1 MKKIFKK
8 FKGIFCFT
16 ICLKNQIIVTVLA
29 ILIVIAGYL
38 KYTDANFNNKNK
50 EVTNE
55 IYESTYGT
63 DDILSNG
70 EIASLDENETGEA
83 VEETTLQPGEAV
95 MTSSKL
101 TDFIIQAR
109 IDREQIRSKNKETL
123 LKVINDE
130 TVSEKEK
137 TSAVEAMVEI
147 TKSSELENTIE
158 TLLEAKGFSNV
169 IVTVSDNQV
178 DVIIDEQE
186 ITDQKRAQIEETI
199 KRKTDIS
206 ADKIVITPAHK

>member
-1 MKKIFKK
+1 M
-8 FKGIFCFT
+8 
-16 ICLKNQIIVTVLA
+16 
-29 ILIVIAGYL
+29 
-38 KYTDANFNNKNK
+38 
-50 EVTNE
+50 
-55 IYESTYGT
+55 
-63 DDILSNG
+63 
-70 EIASLDENETGEA
+70 
-83 VEETTLQPGEAV
+83 
-95 MTSSKL
+95 
-101 TDFIIQAR
+101 
-109 IDREQIRSKNKETL
+109 

-169 IVTVSDNQV
+169 IVTLSDSQV

>member
-1 MKKIFKK
+1 MIGGIMKKIFK
-8 FKGIFCFT
+8 
-16 ICLKNQIIVTVLA
+16 KNQIIVTVLA

-38 KYTDANFNNKNK
+38 KYTDANFNDKNK

-169 IVTVSDNQV
+169 IVTLSDNQV

>member
-1 MKKIFKK
+1 MKKIFK
-8 FKGIFCFT
+8 
-16 ICLKNQIIVTVLA
+16 KNQIIVTVLA

-38 KYTDANFNNKNK
+38 KYTDANFNDKNK

-123 LKVINDE
+123 LKVINDK

-169 IVTVSDNQV
+169 IVTLSDNQV

>member
-1 MKKIFKK
+1 MKKIFK
-8 FKGIFCFT
+8 
-16 ICLKNQIIVTVLA
+16 KNQIIVTVLA

-38 KYTDANFNNKNK
+38 KYTDANFNDKNK

-55 IYESTYGT
+55 IYESAYGT
-63 DDILSNG
+63 DDMLSNG

-169 IVTVSDNQV
+169 IVTLSDNQV

>member
-1 MKKIFKK
+1 MKKIFK
-8 FKGIFCFT
+8 
-16 ICLKNQIIVTVLA
+16 KNQIIVTVLA

-169 IVTVSDNQV
+169 IVTLSDNQV

>member
-1 MKKIFKK
+1 MKKIFK
-8 FKGIFCFT
+8 
-16 ICLKNQIIVTVLA
+16 KNQIIVTVLA

-38 KYTDANFNNKNK
+38 KYTDANFNDKNK

-169 IVTVSDNQV
+169 IVTLSDNQV

-186 ITDQKRAQIEETI
+186 ITDQKRAQIEEMI

>member
-1 MKKIFKK
+1 MKKIFK
-8 FKGIFCFT
+8 
-16 ICLKNQIIVTVLA
+16 KNQIIVTVLA

-123 LKVINDE
+123 LKVIDDE
-130 TVSEKEK
+130 TVSDKEK

>member
-1 MKKIFKK
+1 MKKIFK
-8 FKGIFCFT
+8 
-16 ICLKNQIIVTVLA
+16 KNQIIVTVLA

-38 KYTDANFNNKNK
+38 KYTDANLNNKNK

-169 IVTVSDNQV
+169 IVTVSDSQV

>member
-1 MKKIFKK
+1 MKKIFK
-8 FKGIFCFT
+8 
-16 ICLKNQIIVTVLA
+16 KNQIIVTVLA

-38 KYTDANFNNKNK
+38 KYTDSNFNDKNK

-147 TKSSELENTIE
+147 TKSSEFENTIE

-169 IVTVSDNQV
+169 IVTLSDSQV

>member
-1 MKKIFKK
+1 MKKIFK
-8 FKGIFCFT
+8 
-16 ICLKNQIIVTVLA
+16 KNQIIVTVLA

-38 KYTDANFNNKNK
+38 KYTDANFNDKNK

-63 DDILSNG
+63 DDMLSNG

-169 IVTVSDNQV
+169 IVTLSDNQV

-186 ITDQKRAQIEETI
+186 ITDQKSAQIEETI

>member
-1 MKKIFKK
+1 MKKIFK
-8 FKGIFCFT
+8 
-16 ICLKNQIIVTVLA
+16 KNQIIVTVLA

-38 KYTDANFNNKNK
+38 KYTDSNFNDKNK

-109 IDREQIRSKNKETL
+109 IDRELIRSKNKETL

-169 IVTVSDNQV
+169 IVTLSDSQV

>member
-8 FKGIFCFT
+8 
-16 ICLKNQIIVTVLA
+16 NPIIVTVLA

>member
-1 MKKIFKK
+1 MKKIFK
-8 FKGIFCFT
+8 
-16 ICLKNQIIVTVLA
+16 KNQIIVTVLA

-55 IYESTYGT
+55 IYVSTYGT

-137 TSAVEAMVEI
+137 TIAVEAMVEI

-169 IVTVSDNQV
+169 IVTLSDNQV

-186 ITDQKRAQIEETI
+186 ITDRKRAQIEETI

>member
-1 MKKIFKK
+1 MKKIIKK
-8 FKGIFCFT
+8 NK
-16 ICLKNQIIVTVLA
+16 IIVTVLA

-38 KYTDANFNNKNK
+38 KYTDANFNDKNK
-50 EVTNE
+50 EVANE

-123 LKVINDE
+123 LKAINDE

-169 IVTVSDNQV
+169 IVTLSDNQV

>member
-1 MKKIFKK
+1 MKKIFK
-8 FKGIFCFT
+8 
-16 ICLKNQIIVTVLA
+16 KNQIIVTVLA

-70 EIASLDENETGEA
+70 EIASLDENETGKA

-147 TKSSELENTIE
+147 TENTIE

-169 IVTVSDNQV
+169 IVTLSDNQV

>member
-1 MKKIFKK
+1 MKKIFK
-8 FKGIFCFT
+8 
-16 ICLKNQIIVTVLA
+16 KNQIIVTVLA

-38 KYTDANFNNKNK
+38 KYTDANFNDKKK
-50 EVTNE
+50 EVANE

-70 EIASLDENETGEA
+70 EIASLDENESEEVKADVENETGEV

-169 IVTVSDNQV
+169 IVTLSDNQV

>member
-1 MKKIFKK
+1 MKKIFK
-8 FKGIFCFT
+8 
-16 ICLKNQIIVTVLA
+16 KNQIIVTVLA

-169 IVTVSDNQV
+169 IVTVSDSQV

>member
-1 MKKIFKK
+1 MKKIFK
-8 FKGIFCFT
+8 
-16 ICLKNQIIVTVLA
+16 KNQIIVTVLA

-38 KYTDANFNNKNK
+38 KYTDANFNDKNK

-101 TDFIIQAR
+101 MDFIIQAR

-169 IVTVSDNQV
+169 IVTLSDNQV

>member
-1 MKKIFKK
+1 MKKIFK
-8 FKGIFCFT
+8 
-16 ICLKNQIIVTVLA
+16 KNQIIVTVLA

-38 KYTDANFNNKNK
+38 KYTDANFNGKNK

-169 IVTVSDNQV
+169 IVTLSDNQV

>member
-1 MKKIFKK
+1 MKKIFK
-8 FKGIFCFT
+8 
-16 ICLKNQIIVTVLA
+16 KNQIIVTVLA

-38 KYTDANFNNKNK
+38 KYTDSNFNDKNK
-50 EVTNE
+50 EVTKE

-169 IVTVSDNQV
+169 IVTLSDSQV

>member
-1 MKKIFKK
+1 MKKIFK
-8 FKGIFCFT
+8 
-16 ICLKNQIIVTVLA
+16 KNQIIVTVLA

-130 TVSEKEK
+130 TVRDKEK

>member
-1 MKKIFKK
+1 MKKIFK
-8 FKGIFCFT
+8 
-16 ICLKNQIIVTVLA
+16 KNQIIVTVLA

-38 KYTDANFNNKNK
+38 KYTDANFNNKNR

>member
-1 MKKIFKK
+1 MKKIFK
-8 FKGIFCFT
+8 
-16 ICLKNQIIVTVLA
+16 KNQIIVTVLA

-38 KYTDANFNNKNK
+38 KYTDTNFNNKNK

>member
-1 MKKIFKK
+1 MKKIFK
-8 FKGIFCFT
+8 
-16 ICLKNQIIVTVLA
+16 KNQIIVTVLA

-70 EIASLDENETGEA
+70 EIASLDENETGKA

-169 IVTVSDNQV
+169 IVTLSDNQV

>member
-1 MKKIFKK
+1 MKKIFK
-8 FKGIFCFT
+8 
-16 ICLKNQIIVTVLA
+16 KNQIIVTVLA

-38 KYTDANFNNKNK
+38 KYTDANFNDKNK
-50 EVTNE
+50 EVANE

-70 EIASLDENETGEA
+70 EIASLDENESEEVKADVENETGEV

-101 TDFIIQAR
+101 TDLIIQAR

-169 IVTVSDNQV
+169 IVTLSDNQV
-178 DVIIDEQE
+178 DVIIDEKE

-206 ADKIVITPAHK
+206 ADKIVITPTHK

>member
-1 MKKIFKK
+1 MKKIFK
-8 FKGIFCFT
+8 
-16 ICLKNQIIVTVLA
+16 KNQIIVTVLA

-147 TKSSELENTIE
+147 TKSSERENTIE

-169 IVTVSDNQV
+169 IVTLSDNQV

-186 ITDQKRAQIEETI
+186 ITDRKRAQIEETI

>member
-1 MKKIFKK
+1 MKKIFK
-8 FKGIFCFT
+8 
-16 ICLKNQIIVTVLA
+16 KNQIIVTVLA

-95 MTSSKL
+95 MTSAKL

>member
-1 MKKIFKK
+1 MKKIFK
-8 FKGIFCFT
+8 
-16 ICLKNQIIVTVLA
+16 KNQIIVTVLA

-38 KYTDANFNNKNK
+38 KYMDANFNNKNK

>member
-1 MKKIFKK
+1 MKKIFK
-8 FKGIFCFT
+8 
-16 ICLKNQIIVTVLA
+16 KNQIIVTVLA

-38 KYTDANFNNKNK
+38 KYTDANFNDKNK

-169 IVTVSDNQV
+169 IVTLSDNQV

-186 ITDQKRAQIEETI
+186 ITDQKRAQMEETI

>member
-1 MKKIFKK
+1 MKKIFK
-8 FKGIFCFT
+8 
-16 ICLKNQIIVTVLA
+16 KNQIIVTVLA

-38 KYTDANFNNKNK
+38 KYTDANFNDKNK

-70 EIASLDENETGEA
+70 EMASLDENETGEA

-169 IVTVSDNQV
+169 IVTLSDNQV

>member
-1 MKKIFKK
+1 MKKIFK
-8 FKGIFCFT
+8 
-16 ICLKNQIIVTVLA
+16 KNQIIVTVLA

-109 IDREQIRSKNKETL
+109 IDREQIRSKNKEKL

>member
-1 MKKIFKK
+1 MKKIFK
-8 FKGIFCFT
+8 
-16 ICLKNQIIVTVLA
+16 KNQIIVTVLA

-137 TSAVEAMVEI
+137 TSALEAMVEI

-169 IVTVSDNQV
+169 IVTLSDNQV

>member
-8 FKGIFCFT
+8 S
-16 ICLKNQIIVTVLA
+16 QIIVTVLA

>member
-1 MKKIFKK
+1 MKKIFK
-8 FKGIFCFT
+8 
-16 ICLKNQIIVTVLA
+16 KNQIIVTVLA

-38 KYTDANFNNKNK
+38 KYTDSNFNDKNK

-109 IDREQIRSKNKETL
+109 IDREQIHSKNKETL

-169 IVTVSDNQV
+169 IVTLSDSQV

>member
-8 FKGIFCFT
+8 
-16 ICLKNQIIVTVLA
+16 NQIMVTVLA

-169 IVTVSDNQV
+169 IVTVSDSQV

>member
-1 MKKIFKK
+1 MKKIFK
-8 FKGIFCFT
+8 
-16 ICLKNQIIVTVLA
+16 KNQIIVTVLA

-169 IVTVSDNQV
+169 IVTLSDNQV
-178 DVIIDEQE
+178 VVIIDEQE

>member
-1 MKKIFKK
+1 MKKIFK
-8 FKGIFCFT
+8 
-16 ICLKNQIIVTVLA
+16 KNQIIVTVLA

-137 TSAVEAMVEI
+137 TSAVEAMGEI

>member
-1 MKKIFKK
+1 MKKIFK
-8 FKGIFCFT
+8 
-16 ICLKNQIIVTVLA
+16 KNQIIVTVLA

-38 KYTDANFNNKNK
+38 KYTDANFNDKNE
-50 EVTNE
+50 EVANE

-70 EIASLDENETGEA
+70 EIASLDETESEEIKNDIENETGEA
-83 VEETTLQPGEAV
+83 TEETTLQPGEAV

-130 TVSEKEK
+130 SVSEKEK

-147 TKSSELENTIE
+147 TKSSEMENTIE

-169 IVTVSDNQV
+169 IVTIADNQV

-199 KRKTDIS
+199 KRKTEIS

>member
-1 MKKIFKK
+1 MKKIFK
-8 FKGIFCFT
+8 
-16 ICLKNQIIVTVLA
+16 KNQIIVTVLA

-38 KYTDANFNNKNK
+38 KYTDANFNDKNK

-63 DDILSNG
+63 DDMLSNG

-169 IVTVSDNQV
+169 IVTLSNNQV

-186 ITDQKRAQIEETI
+186 KTDQKRAQIEETI